1 MSKHV
6 LRSPEG
12 KKVVIDPETDAKLYD
27 APVNPPNTGTQYLT
41 GVDLYTHKARS
52 GNAYFY
58 LHGWSMWQGSEDT
71 FTLID
76 RDEAEA
82 FLIEKAGLSGYAG
95 LDAHEIERAVKY
107 GFEIY
112 KEDA

>member
-1 MSKHV
+1 MPKHV

-12 KKVVIDPETDAKLYD
+12 QKVVIDHETDAKLYN
-27 APVNPPNTGTQYLT
+27 APANGTQYTT
-41 GVDLYTHKARS
+41 GADLYTHKARS

-58 LHGWSMWQGSEDT
+58 LYGWSMWEGAEDT
-71 FTLID
+71 FALID

-82 FLIEKAGLSGYAG
+82 FLIEKAGLSAYAG
-95 LDAHEIERAVKY
+95 LDAHEIERAAEY